1 MSNIQPSKYA
11 DKEPV
16 FPLEIFELIITAV
29 TLSIDQP
36 SYSRSPPCNSPD
48 VISLS
53 LVSRS
58 FANLCRPY
66 LFRSLDIYMERSVD
80 HAKRLAAIIAERPD
94 IANFI
99 HSFSYCDHLIFNRRH
114 AINEDSLDVFL
125 HLPAVTSLKVDGLD
139 SRIDEV
145 SNINLNKL
153 GYQSILQ
160 RYITSETLTSLCIRS
175 IDNLPILDIMNCP
188 NLESL
193 SLMHCGYRDWDKP
206 APPEVLHTGF
216 NITSFNCGGSQYTPF
231 PLLAYCPK
239 LKSISL
245 TRIGHLNPPRTNFP
259 ILARPLP
266 SFDYVQSIESRGS
279 LDWTYFCDLA
289 DSAGVKAFP
298 ALKRLNIE
306 LCVPGDVPN
315 GSNAIFSH
323 IDSLEVLLIQGS
335 AVLDPSLLNLRQC
348 FVASARTLE
357 DITIVWTLE
366 PGWDQSLLRGL
377 CDALQAV
384 SGSNVIQDIELRFD
398 IVVEGT
404 RMDPTQFREWTRFDR
419 LLMDD
424 RRATFPKLH
433 GVYITVT
440 LLLTGLVSHADK
452 QHSQDGLVEDYK
464 GHLRA
469 SSEQLLTPSE
479 MDVEFTVYMQQN

>member
-1 MSNIQPSKYA
+1 MSSIRPSKYA
-11 DKEPV
+11 DEDPV
-16 FPLEIFELIITAV
+16 FPLEIFELIINAV
-29 TLSIDQP
+29 ILSIDQP
-36 SYSRSPPCNSPD
+36 SYLKSPHCNRSD
-48 VISLS
+48 VISLG

-66 LFRSLDIYMERSVD
+66 LFKSLDIYMDRSVD
-80 HAKRLAAIIAERPD
+80 RAKRLSAIIAEQPD

-99 HSFSYCDHLIFNRRH
+99 NNFSYCSQLKFDRRH
-114 AINEDSLDVFL
+114 VINEDSLDVFL
-125 HLPAVTSLKVDGLD
+125 HLPAVKFLKVDGRGG
-139 SRIDEV
+139 RIDEV

-153 GYQSILQ
+153 GHQSILHH
-160 RYITSETLTSLCIRS
+160 YITSETLTSLYIRS

-193 SLMHCGYRDWDKP
+193 ALGYCGYRDWDTP
-206 APPEVLHTGF
+206 APPEALHKGF
-216 NITSFNCGGSQYTPF
+216 NVTSFNCYNSKHASF

-245 TRIGHLNPPRTNFP
+245 TKIGHQNPPRMNFP

-298 ALKRLNIE
+298 ALKRLNFE
-306 LCVPGDVPN
+306 LYVPTDVPN
-315 GSNAIFSH
+315 GPNAIFNH
-323 IDSLEVLLIQGS
+323 IDSLEELFIQGPC
-335 AVLDPSLLNLRQC
+335 VLDPSLLNLRQC

-357 DITIVWTLE
+357 NITIIWALE

-384 SGSNVIQDIELRFD
+384 SGSNVIQNVELRFE
-398 IVVEGT
+398 VVLEGT
-404 RMDPTQFREWTRFDR
+404 RVDPTQFREWTRFDR

-424 RRATFPKLH
+424 RRATFPMLQ
-433 GVYITVT
+433 GIFLTVI
-440 LLLTGLVSHADK
+440 LQLTGLVFNVDK
-452 QHSQDGLVEDYK
+452 HSQGGLVEDYK

-469 SSEQLLTPSE
+469 SLEQVLTPSE
-479 MDVEFTVYMQQN
+479 MGVEFIVYMQQN